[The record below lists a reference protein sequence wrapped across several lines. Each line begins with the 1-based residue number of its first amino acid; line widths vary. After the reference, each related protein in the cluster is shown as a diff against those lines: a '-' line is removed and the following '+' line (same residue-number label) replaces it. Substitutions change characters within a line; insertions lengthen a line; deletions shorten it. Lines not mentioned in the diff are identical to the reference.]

1 MQYCDWFFQRRYRRY
16 KSSSPRY
23 IDMKFIIILLIS
35 IFTLTSCNTVV
46 GTAKG
51 VGRDAKAVFI
61 YSRDSITSRPISD
74 E

>member
-1 MQYCDWFFQRRYRRY
+1 MR
-16 KSSSPRY
+16 
-23 IDMKFIIILLIS
+23 LI
-35 IFTLTSCNTVV
+35 FLFLTLGSFALASCNTVM

-61 YSRDSITSRPISD
+61 YSRDSITGRPIS